1 MTETPAPDPVVTSAG
16 YLLLKAGH
24 HIGQEFDAALARL
37 GLSGREFLVLS
48 FVGAAK
54 DLSQQDL
61 SERLGLDPTLV
72 VGLVDALEERRWMT
86 RTRAPADRRR
96 NVLRLTAAGRTARTR
111 AVRAAGEAE
120 DRFLGPLG
128 LEERET
134 LRALLDNIMRHRL
147 AWLTDV
153 PRTTPRA

>member
-1 MTETPAPDPVVTSAG
+1 MSATPASDPVLTSAG

-48 FVGAAK
+48 FVAAAE

-72 VGLVDALEERRWMT
+72 VGLVDAVEERGWMT

-96 NVLRLTAAGRTARTR
+96 NVLRPDGRWPHRAWARR
-111 AVRAAGEAE
+111 ARG
-120 DRFLGPLG
+120 R
-128 LEERET
+128 
-134 LRALLDNIMRHRL
+134 
-147 AWLTDV
+147 
-153 PRTTPRA
+153 